1 MAKTVGLEALGEA
14 VEQEVTLYLQDVV
27 DGIDRVTQQT
37 MKDLVKQTR
46 ATAPVGYRGKF
57 KRDITYQVKKRSRR
71 GCLYVWGAK
80 APSYRLTHLVV
91 KGHATRDGGR
101 TRGNSFLQDAL
112 DKLLPEYERN
122 VEEVLRNGR

>member
-112 DKLLPEYERN
+112 DKLLPQYERN

>member
-1 MAKTVGLEALGEA
+1 MADTVSIEVLGA
-14 VEQEVTLYLQDVV
+14 AIEQELTIYHQDVV
-27 DGIDRVTQQT
+27 DGIDRVTQKT
-37 MKDLVKQTR
+37 MKDLVKRTR

-57 KRDITYQVKKRSRR
+57 KRDITYQVKKRSAH
-71 GCLYVWGAK
+71 GSLYVWGAK
-80 APSYRLTHLVV
+80 APSHRLTHLVV

>member
-1 MAKTVGLEALGEA
+1 MADTVSIEALGA
-14 VEQEVTLYLQDVV
+14 AIEQELTLYHQDVV
-27 DGIDRVTQQT
+27 DGLDRVTQQT

-57 KRDITYQVKKRSRR
+57 KRDITYQVKKRSSR

-80 APSYRLTHLVV
+80 APSHRLTHLVV

-112 DKLLPEYERN
+112 DKLLPQYERN

>member
-1 MAKTVGLEALGEA
+1 MADTVSIEVLGA
-14 VEQEVTLYLQDVV
+14 AIEQELTIYHQDVV
-27 DGIDRVTQQT
+27 DGLDRVTQQT

-57 KRDITYQVKKRSRR
+57 KRDITYQVKKRSSR
-71 GCLYVWGAK
+71 GCLYVWGAN

-112 DKLLPEYERN
+112 DKLLPQYERN
-122 VEEVLRNGR
+122 VEEVLRNG

>member
-1 MAKTVGLEALGEA
+1 MADTVSIEVLGA
-14 VEQEVTLYLQDVV
+14 AIEQELTIYHQDVV
-27 DGIDRVTQQT
+27 DGLDRVTQQT

-57 KRDITYQVKKRSRR
+57 KRDITYQVKKRSSR
-71 GCLYVWGAK
+71 GCLYVWGAN

-112 DKLLPEYERN
+112 DKLLPQYERN

>member
-1 MAKTVGLEALGEA
+1 MAKTVGLEALGA
-14 VEQEVTLYLQDVV
+14 AIEQELTIYHQDVV
-27 DGIDRVTQQT
+27 DGIDRVTQKT
-37 MKDLVKQTR
+37 MKDLVKRTR

-57 KRDITYQVKKRSRR
+57 KRDITYQVKKRSAR
-71 GCLYVWGAK
+71 GSLYVWGAK
-80 APSYRLTHLVV
+80 APSHRLTHLVV